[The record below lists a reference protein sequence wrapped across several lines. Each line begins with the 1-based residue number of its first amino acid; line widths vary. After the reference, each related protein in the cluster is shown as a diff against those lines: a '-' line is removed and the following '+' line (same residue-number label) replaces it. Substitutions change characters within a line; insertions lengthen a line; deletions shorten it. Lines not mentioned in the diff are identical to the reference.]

1 VFYLCAWRD
10 DGHLD
15 VSISNDDF
23 YIHHPWK
30 ELGTM
35 EVARLP
41 FKPLQVILE
50 KYFPISSFPWLM
62 RP

>member
-23 YIHHPWK
+23 YIHHSWK

-35 EVARLP
+35 EVLLVSP
-41 FKPLQVILE
+41 LNPLQLFWESISLSF
-50 KYFPISSFPWLM
+50 FPLM

>member
-1 VFYLCAWRD
+1 LWRD

-23 YIHHPWK
+23 YIHHSWK

-35 EVARLP
+35 EVLLVS
-41 FKPLQVILE
+41 FKPLKLFWE

>member
-23 YIHHPWK
+23 YIHHPWNCY
-30 ELGTM
+30 M
-35 EVARLP
+35 EVLLVSPLNPLQLFWESISLYLP
-41 FKPLQVILE
+41 FHD
-50 KYFPISSFPWLM
+50 
-62 RP
+62 

>member
-35 EVARLP
+35 EVLLVSP
-41 FKPLQVILE
+41 LNPLQVILG
-50 KYFPISSFPWLM
+50 KVFPYIFPWLM